1 MLPTLSLLVVL
12 NPSPAAVRAAVDRAV
27 PLLAEAAQGHID
39 QKTCFACHNQA
50 YPVAGFVAARG
61 KGVRLD
67 PDLIPNQIEHVRAFL
82 KENDAL
88 FRAGRGTGGQVDT
101 AGSALFTLARAGASP
116 DADTDAVV
124 EYLLQK
130 DADRGYWRTSSDRP
144 PSEASTFTATYLAVV
159 GLTTWAGP
167 EHVGRVEPRLRAA
180 KRWLLATPA
189 KDTEDR
195 VFKLWGLHAIG
206 TSPASIKEVAADLL
220 VIQRPDGG
228 WGQLPTM
235 PSDPYATATALVALH
250 EAGGLVTTSS
260 EYQRGVAFLLRT
272 QRPDGSW
279 YIKSRSKPFQPYY
292 ESGFPH
298 GKDQFIS
305 AAASGWAVAAL
316 AYALPPTR

>member
-1 MLPTLSLLVVL
+1 MLPTLSLLL
-12 NPSPAAVRAAVDRAV
+12 ALPPTPAAVRAALDRAV

-50 YPVAGFVAARG
+50 YPTAGFVAARG
-61 KGVRLD
+61 RGVPLD
-67 PDLIPNQIEHVRAFL
+67 ADLLPSQIEHVREFL
-82 KENDAL
+82 GSNADA

-101 AGSALFTLARAGASP
+101 AGWALFTLARAGAAP
-116 DADTDAVV
+116 DANTDAVV
-124 EYLLQK
+124 EYLLQR

-144 PSEASTFTATYLAVV
+144 PSEASTFAATYLGVV

-180 KRWLLATPA
+180 KRWLLVTPA

-195 VFKLWGLHAIG
+195 VYKLWGLHAVG
-206 TSPASIKEVAADLL
+206 ANPREAAADLL
-220 VIQRPDGG
+220 AAQRSDGG

-235 PSDPYATATALVALH
+235 PSDPYATATALVSLH
-250 EAGGLVTTSS
+250 EAGGLATTSP

-272 QRPDGSW
+272 QQADGSW
-279 YIKSRSKPFQPYY
+279 YVKSRSKPFQPYY

-305 AAASGWAVAAL
+305 AAASGWATAAL